1 MTSSIELKP
10 GMTVEVTQQ
19 IPQRDDTWTNVIRG
33 KVVRFTQS
41 KTGAWYAHAKDDK
54 LWLDR
59 LTLEAEDGEIID
71 LSLDPNSVVEVVI
84 KLCLWLL

>member
-71 LSLDPNSVVEVVI
+71 LSLDPNSVVEVV
-84 KLCLWLL
+84 KEDES